1 MECVLEK
8 SCLMFDEESIYNYSG
23 KLIKI
28 LNKGRYLNNSGVTL
42 YEDDEVP
49 HREHPFSEV
58 KGSMKSRFYTDEEM
72 LHVANA
78 KEYVKSRLVIQ
89 DDIDI
94 INQINPITL
103 DCIITYVLGILFN
116 NYMHGSGKDYLVR
129 LATIIDKLDSTVRAH
144 VEIKSAR
151 SSEKNQEKSAAAMDE
166 TQKSKNYSSKKAA
179 SSKRKAASSAKMNDS
194 SDKIDSSSDKEK
206 VVPNNMNQDKIPANN
221 IDEKDKL
228 ERSPYNIGTLLLAF
242 LLDKGVV
249 KLINDN
255 YDHLSGF

>member
-1 MECVLEK
+1 VCYKAIDNEVKRTLKEDMRIQALKILVDFKERILKTHDPYKNKELLEEMECVLEK

-94 INQINPITL
+94 INQINP
-103 DCIITYVLGILFN
+103 
-116 NYMHGSGKDYLVR
+116 M
-129 LATIIDKLDSTVRAH
+129 
-144 VEIKSAR
+144 
-151 SSEKNQEKSAAAMDE
+151 
-166 TQKSKNYSSKKAA
+166 
-179 SSKRKAASSAKMNDS
+179 
-194 SDKIDSSSDKEK
+194 
-206 VVPNNMNQDKIPANN
+206 
-221 IDEKDKL
+221 
-228 ERSPYNIGTLLLAF
+228 
-242 LLDKGVV
+242 
-249 KLINDN
+249 
-255 YDHLSGF
+255 